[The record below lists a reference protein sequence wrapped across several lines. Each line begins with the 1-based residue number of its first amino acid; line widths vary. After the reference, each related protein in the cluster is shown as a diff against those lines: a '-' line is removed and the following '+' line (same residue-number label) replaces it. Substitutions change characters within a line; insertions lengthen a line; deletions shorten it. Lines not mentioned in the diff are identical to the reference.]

1 MSPQKA
7 SLDPSLILIL
17 FGIGVM
23 VLLTIGVFIFV
34 LYYQKR
40 LLQQKNKHKEQEI
53 QHQKE
58 LTQRVL
64 KSEED
69 ERRKIAAN
77 LHDEL
82 GALLNTAKMSI
93 SRLEKKATEENLNLI
108 LQSKELITQSIATVR
123 TVSQDLASPV
133 LEKFGLIHAI
143 SDLSNQINESKQIN
157 VSFYSKIE
165 ALTFDKDV
173 EIQIFRILKELLTNI
188 IKHAQ
193 AEFLALEVTQL
204 DNKNIEFKINH
215 DGIGINQEEFH
226 SIIKSNQ
233 GLGLSN
239 LLSRSSSI
247 QAELHY
253 KYTKQQDA
261 SIHLVLP
268 YMNEF
273 YKITT

>member
-7 SLDPSLILIL
+7 SLDSSLILIL

-23 VLLTIGVFIFV
+23 VFLTIGVFIFV

-82 GALLNTAKMSI
+82 GALLNTAKMVI
-93 SRLEKKATEENLNLI
+93 SRLEKKSTEENLKLI
-108 LQSKELITQSIATVR
+108 LQSKDLITQSIATVR

-143 SDLSNQINESKQIN
+143 SDVANQINDSKQIN

-165 ALTFDKDV
+165 ALTFDKDI
-173 EIQIFRILKELLTNI
+173 EIQVFRIIKELLTNI

-193 AEFLALEVTQL
+193 AEFLSIEITQL
-204 DNKNIEFKINH
+204 PDHKIEFKINH
-215 DGIGINQEEFH
+215 DGIGISQDEFH

-247 QAELHY
+247 QAELFY
-253 KYTKQQDA
+253 AYNKQQDA
-261 SIHLVLP
+261 AITLTLP
-268 YMNEF
+268 YTISIF
-273 YKITT
+273 QQTT